1 MNMRH
6 KNDLTS
12 LSASD
17 IGRVVS
23 LEWDGYLGFAWY
35 IEGTLANVSAEQQYV
50 EDWNI
55 ASAEPQRIPSNVSY
69 TVRVSGWDQWFDSW
83 EAQHIIVSFPD
94 LPVLDEDN
102 EVN

>member
-23 LEWDGYLGFAWY
+23 LEWDGYRDGAWY
-35 IEGTLANVSAEQQYV
+35 IEGTLTRIHAEQEYIT
-50 EDWNI
+50 EYTLLGDEETYP
-55 ASAEPQRIPSNVSY
+55 ATVSY
-69 TVRVSGWDQWFDSW
+69 YVRVSGWESLFSAQD
-83 EAQHIIVSFPD
+83 AQHIIVSFPN
-94 LPVLDEDN
+94 LPVLDEG